1 VLSRARPARALL
13 AFLVFTPGLNAAA
26 IAARVPIPLA
36 EQVLTRAAERPTEFR
51 YVAYPTLLR
60 TGPDEVWLA
69 FKAGRSFTP
78 EAGAAMEIVRHTL
91 STGETHLIQ
100 RLPAPSPKLYQMGEL
115 ARLPDG
121 AVVLAVDVLAIGWD
135 RRHYRTGAEVFRWDP
150 ARGAFGPPAVQAP
163 VSGILYGYPLEFV
176 SAGEVTWQLVNAFGY
191 NQPSG
196 RWSMDVLRSADA
208 GRSWSFVRDLAAE
221 FGGLHVNEGGF
232 ARHGDGFLVAT
243 RGFDR
248 VARLHRTDADFRLL
262 RQVDLT
268 GRHPLIHDIIA
279 RPRIWVRDGRGY
291 LLGRNSTRPPF
302 EEGPGR
308 WVTPPQQLCLL
319 RFDPESLAVDDV
331 VLLDNAGSARVTD
344 GYYAVAT
351 SSGEGAA
358 ELLHVFT
365 YRVQNGRPP
374 EIVRLDFRWADVR

>member
-1 VLSRARPARALL
+1 MRPRALPARAVL
-13 AFLVFTPGLNAAA
+13 AFLVLTPGLNAAA
-26 IAARVPIPLA
+26 SAARVPMPLA
-36 EQVLTRAAERPTEFR
+36 EQVLTPAAPRPAEFR
-51 YVAYPTLLR
+51 YVAFPTLLR

-69 FKAGRSFTP
+69 FKAGRSSAP

-91 STGETHLIQ
+91 STGETRLLQ
-100 RLPAPSPKLYQMGEL
+100 RLPAAAPKLYQMGEL

-121 AVVLAVDVLAIGWD
+121 GVVLAVDVLAIGWD

-163 VSGILYGYPLEFV
+163 VSGILYGYPLDFH

-268 GRHPLIHDIIA
+268 GRHPLIHDVVA

-302 EEGPGR
+302 EEGAGR
-308 WVTPPQQLCLL
+308 WVQPPQQLCLL
-319 RFDPESLAVDDV
+319 RFDPESLAVEDV
-331 VLLDNAGSARVTD
+331 VVLDNAENARVND

-351 SSGEGAA
+351 YSGEGAA
-358 ELLHVFT
+358 ERLHVFT
-365 YRVQNGRPP
+365 YRGLEGRPA
-374 EIVRLDFRWADVR
+374 EIVRLDFRWTDVR